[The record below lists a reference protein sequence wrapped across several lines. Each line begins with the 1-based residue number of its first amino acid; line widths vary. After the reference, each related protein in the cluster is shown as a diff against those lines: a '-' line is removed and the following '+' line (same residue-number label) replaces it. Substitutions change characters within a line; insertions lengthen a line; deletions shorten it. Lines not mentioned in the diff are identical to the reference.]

1 MPHRHLITPQEA
13 LQRVIEHR
21 EIFHD
26 EMLHLMRLIMS
37 GEISPLMTAAIITG
51 LRVKKE
57 TIGEITAAAQVMR
70 DFATRVVVEDTTHL
84 VDIVGTG
91 GDGAHTFNISTC
103 AMFVAAAAGARV
115 SKHGGRSVSSKSGS
129 ADVLESLGVN
139 IQLSPAAIARCIQEV
154 GIGFMFAPNHH
165 PAMKNVAPVRREMGV
180 KTIFNILGP
189 LTNPA
194 GAPRI
199 LMGVFHPDLVGIQV
213 RVLQRLGAE
222 HALVVHGKDGM
233 DEVSLGAATLVGELK
248 GGEIIEYEIHPED
261 FGLAMASHR
270 AFQVDTPEAS
280 RQRLLAVLDGE
291 RGPAADI
298 VVFNAGV
305 ALYAADVADSIEA
318 GIARARAALDSGA
331 AKAKLEQFITVTH
344 RLGAGEPA

>member
-1 MPHRHLITPQEA
+1 MPITAQEA
-13 LQRVIEHR
+13 LQRTIEHR

-26 EMLHLMRLIMS
+26 EMLKLMRMIMN
-37 GEISPLMTAAIITG
+37 GELSPVMTAALITG

-70 DFATRVVVEDTTHL
+70 EFSTKVHVPDKTHL

-91 GDGAHTFNISTC
+91 GDGSHTFNISTC
-103 AMFVAAAAGARV
+103 SMFVAAAAGAKV

-139 IQLSPAAIARCIQEV
+139 INLPPEAIARCIAEV

-165 PAMKNVAPVRREMGV
+165 PAMKNVAPVRRELGI

-194 GAPRI
+194 SAPNI

-213 RVLQRLGAE
+213 RALQRLGAE
-222 HALVVHGKDGM
+222 HAVVVYGRDGM

-248 GGEIIEYEIHPED
+248 HGEIREYEIHPED
-261 FGLAMASHR
+261 FDLAMASNR
-270 AFQVDTPEAS
+270 ALKVETPEQS
-280 RQRLLAVLDGE
+280 RAMLLGVLENEHG
-291 RGPAADI
+291 AARDI
-298 VVFNAGV
+298 VILNAGV
-305 ALYAADVADSIEA
+305 ALYAANVVESMSDGIEK
-318 GIARARAALDSGA
+318 ARDAIESGA
-331 AKAKLEQFITVTH
+331 AKARLDKLVVTAH
-344 RLGAGEPA
+344 ALSVAA